1 MGGYVNNEQT
11 IIILSIIGLMVICL
25 INILRTYKRKSI
37 VKDIRL
43 IDNMKGVEFEEL
55 LKTYFE
61 GEGYRVELTPKT
73 NDYGADLVI
82 KKKGERT
89 VVQAKRYKNKVG
101 NKAVQEVV
109 SAKPY
114 YRADKAM
121 VVTNSYFTKNAI
133 NLARA
138 NKVVLWDRDTIKK
151 ILL

>member
-11 IIILSIIGLMVICL
+11 IIVLSIIGLMLVCL
-25 INILRTYKRKSI
+25 ANIIRTYKK
-37 VKDIRL
+37 KPTAYNMKE
-43 IDNMKGVEFEEL
+43 IDSMKGVEFEEL
-55 LKTYFE
+55 LKNYFE
-61 GEGYRVELTPKT
+61 SEGYKVDLTPKT

-82 KKKGERT
+82 RKKGERI

-114 YRADKAM
+114 YQADKAM

-133 NLARA
+133 NLAKA
-138 NKVVLWDRDTIKK
+138 NKVVLWNRDTIKK